1 MAIIFRMTEEQIQ
14 ILTNIQEQS
23 RYPDAYR
30 YVRDIS
36 SQAAVN
42 AATGA
47 QNQELNTVAT
57 WMDRAA
63 SINANDGSFS
73 SEFVRG
79 ATEAMGA
86 INDISINDN
95 KFQET
100 SNQLAHD
107 VIQKIIDGGGIPT
120 AKSIIAEDV
129 RHAVKDFQL
138 PQWGWAGTIG
148 DILPTTIGGLGV
160 DFVSLPTT
168 DARAMGEAY
177 AKAIAA
183 NGYGMGRWITSQLPN
198 PFSSAINLANL
209 SGDYDQ
215 LGNFI
220 SNLQTQFQAAKTTV
234 SPLILD
240 LDGDGIET
248 LSKSLG
254 IHFDHDGNQFA
265 ETTGWVGKDDG
276 LLVWDRN
283 GNGRIDDGSE
293 LFGNNTL
300 LGNDTKATN
309 GFTALAELDSNYDNK
324 IDASDTAFSQ
334 LRLWKDT
341 DSDALLCDGEL
352 LSLDTGGVQ
361 SFNLAYQSQTLTD
374 AQGNQH
380 LQVGSYLRTDGSSAA
395 MDDVWFAADTALTI
409 DQNIIDIDEEI
420 AALPDLQGFGN
431 VHSLHQAMARDQSGK
446 LKELVQA
453 FSSENGVEG
462 RRALLQDILFEW
474 TGSSGYAVNSRGGYI
489 GDARKLYALEAFL
502 GEHFIQEFRTNDPE
516 PNASETLMTG
526 FENLSQMLYGQLM
539 LQMQYKNLCES
550 IQLTWNSSS
559 ATFKIDVSA
568 VVTAFQTAYE
578 KNTADGLYLNKDFGV
593 ALKLCGNFGKDVLE
607 SIRKKGD
614 RQGSEFSCSLASIG
628 KNYFSGS
635 DGNDIIFGDI
645 KNGNSIF
652 GFGGSDKING
662 GNADDILCGGSGNDF
677 LSGGMGND
685 SYLFSIGDG
694 IDSISD
700 YEFGLRDSD
709 VVKLMNVISSD
720 HTELQRVS
728 NDLILKYSTADQLTV
743 SNYFSSAEYHIEQFI
758 FADGVSWDD
767 EAIKARVMTMGT
779 VGTDYIV
786 GYDDGTNRIF
796 GFDGND
802 ILFGSGKGD
811 SIEGG
816 NGNDSI
822 YGGAGND
829 ILLGGDGDDLLDT
842 GIGNDVMDGGSG
854 NDTYLLDIGG
864 TDRIFESGGG
874 FDVAQLSYV
883 ASTKITAVERRV
895 NDLELSYGEA
905 AQLTISNYFGN
916 ASFCIEKF
924 SFADGVSWDDTT
936 IKARVMTIGTGDAD
950 LITGLY
956 DSTNRIFGFD
966 GNDILYGGSKDD
978 QLDGGNGDDSLYGY
992 AGNNTL
998 TGGMGNDSIYS
1009 GAGNDSLLGGHG
1021 DDLLDAGTGNDVMDG
1036 GSGNDTYILH
1046 AAGVGQ
1052 ISIVN
1057 DSDKIQ
1063 FADVA
1068 SNDIT
1073 AIERNVLDLVLKY
1086 GESGQLT
1093 VKNYFAAGAYSR
1105 IEQFTFSDGM
1115 RWKDV
1120 KVGMEGNDSLVGDA
1134 GNNVFIGSTADEHM
1148 AGGSGNDTYFF
1159 SKGDGI
1165 DRINDFDEKS
1175 GNHDMVQF
1183 LNVSSIEITNL
1194 QRLSNDLVFHYGT
1207 SDQLIVSNYFEDKNN
1222 QIEKFNFS
1230 DGVSWDEAVI
1240 NSKVVTA
1247 GKTSDLYQ
1255 WGYHDDMNLL
1265 SGSEGGDVLVG
1276 SLLDD
1281 LMEGGDGDDNLS
1293 GKAGHDLLVGGAGDD
1308 ILFGGDDSD
1317 VLEGGAGNDLLG
1329 GGSGSDLY
1337 LFASGDGSDSIGDF
1351 DTTTGN
1357 HDKVLFADMA
1367 STEIN
1372 SLQKLNNDL
1381 VISFGKSD
1389 QLTVSN
1395 YFTDPNYQ
1403 IEEFSFGDGISWD
1416 DAAIKA
1422 RVMMLG
1428 TAASDAIRGLTMST
1442 NRIAGLDGNDAL
1454 YGGVLDDVLDGGKG
1468 NDYLSGSSGNDTY
1481 LFAKGDG
1488 IDSISE
1494 SGSRTSNSDTIKFTD
1509 ISAGE
1514 VTALQ
1519 RSGNNLVIQYGSSD
1533 QITVDSYFYDE
1544 AYEVEQF
1551 VFSDG
1556 EVWDGA
1562 AFNAR
1567 IMTIGTSNIDII
1579 FGYADATN
1587 HLAGND
1593 GNDLLSGG
1601 NGNDVIE
1608 GGNGND
1614 FIFGGAGNDEI
1625 LTGEGFDVI
1634 AFNRGHGHDT
1644 VVDSSGQDNTLSL
1657 GKGISSADLTLSKF
1671 GNDLILST
1679 GIDGRVTLKDWY
1691 ESTIKHSIKTL
1702 QIVTPTETGY
1712 GFQTSA
1718 PVQQFDFSNIV
1729 NAYDQKRAEN
1739 EIADAWAL
1747 VAAMK
1752 DNQLGGSSWNAIGGY
1767 VANEF
1772 ASDKNSADMSLYSLQ
1787 NSLSSS
1793 QFGQS
1798 KELVVS
1804 FSSPRAWY

>member
-1 MAIIFRMTEEQIQ
+1 MSIALTVAKFTLSQIGKLVVAPGTAGSALLSAAVVGEIISANNVGENSEIYIPIYGPTGIDSGIVGYTSVAVGFVAGLGALAAGVAGVPVAAGVGVLALGMGIIAVAVNPNVQITVKD
-14 ILTNIQEQS
+14 IATNIDGFLDTRFS
-23 RYPDAYR
+23 
-30 YVRDIS
+30 
-36 SQAAVN
+36 
-42 AATGA
+42 
-47 QNQELNTVAT
+47 
-57 WMDRAA
+57 
-63 SINANDGSFS
+63 AN
-73 SEFVRG
+73 E
-79 ATEAMGA
+79 
-86 INDISINDN
+86 
-95 KFQET
+95 
-100 SNQLAHD
+100 
-107 VIQKIIDGGGIPT
+107 
-120 AKSIIAEDV
+120 
-129 RHAVKDFQL
+129 
-138 PQWGWAGTIG
+138 
-148 DILPTTIGGLGV
+148 
-160 DFVSLPTT
+160 VS
-168 DARAMGEAY
+168 
-177 AKAIAA
+177 
-183 NGYGMGRWITSQLPN
+183 
-198 PFSSAINLANL
+198 L

-220 SNLQTQFQAAKTTV
+220 ADLQAQYRMAQNTM

-248 LSKSLG
+248 LSVEIG

-265 ETTGWVGKDDG
+265 ENTGWVGKDDG

-300 LGNDTKATN
+300 LNNGSKAAN
-309 GFTALAELDSNYDNK
+309 GFCALAELDSNYDNK
-324 IDASDTAFSQ
+324 IDASDAAFSQ
-334 LRLWKDT
+334 LRLWKDA
-341 DSDALLCDGEL
+341 DSNALLADGEL
-352 LSLDTGGVQ
+352 VSLNSSGVQ
-361 SFNLAYQSQTLTD
+361 SFNLSYTSHRLSD
-374 AQGNQH
+374 AQGNDH
-380 LQVGSYLRTDGSSAA
+380 RQVGSYTRTDGSSRA
-395 MDDVWFAADTALTI
+395 MEDVWFAADTARAI
-409 DQNIIDIDEEI
+409 DLNIIDIDEEI

-453 FSSENGVEG
+453 FSSEDSVDD
-462 RRALLQDILFEW
+462 RRAILEDILIEW
-474 TGSSGYAVNSRGGYI
+474 TGSSGYAANSRGDYFV
-489 GDARKLYALEAFL
+489 DARKLYALEAFL
-502 GEHFIQEFRTNDPE
+502 GERFIQGFGTNAGTNDPG
-516 PNASETLMTG
+516 PNATETLMTG
-526 FENLSQMLYGQLM
+526 FENLSQMLFGKLM
-539 LQMQYKNLCES
+539 LQTQYKNLCDS
-550 IQLTWNSSS
+550 IRLTWDSPS
-559 ATFKIDVSA
+559 ATFKIDVNA
-568 VVTAFQTAYE
+568 VVTACQTAYE
-578 KNTADGLYLNKDFGV
+578 KNTADGLYLINDFAV
-593 ALKLCGNFGKDVLE
+593 ALKLFGDFGKDVLE
-607 SIRKKGD
+607 SIRQKGD
-614 RQGSEFSCSLASIG
+614 LQGSEFACSLASIG
-628 KNYFSGS
+628 WNYFAGS
-635 DGNDIIFGDI
+635 DGDDIISGDLR
-645 KNGNSIF
+645 KDNSIF
-652 GFGGSDKING
+652 GFDGADKIKG
-662 GNADDILCGGSGNDF
+662 GNENDILCGGSGNDF
-677 LSGGMGND
+677 LSGGIGD
-685 SYLFSIGDG
+685 DFYLFSIGDG
-694 IDSISD
+694 IDRISD
-700 YEFGLRDSD
+700 YQFGFRDSD
-709 VVKLMNVISSD
+709 VVNFTNVTSTD
-720 HTELQRVS
+720 HTELQRIS
-728 NDLILKYSTADQLTV
+728 NDLVLKYGTADQLTV
-743 SNYFSSAEYHIEQFI
+743 SNYFSSADYYIEQFN
-758 FADGVSWDD
+758 FADGASLDD
-767 EAIKARVMTMGT
+767 MAIKARVMTMGT
-779 VGTDYIV
+779 DGADYIV
-786 GYDDGTNRIF
+786 GYNDGTNRIF

-802 ILFGSGKGD
+802 ILFGSGKDD

-829 ILLGGDGDDLLDT
+829 ILLGGDGDDLLDA

-864 TDRIFESGGG
+864 TDRIFDSGGG
-874 FDVAQLSYV
+874 FDVVQLSYV
-883 ASTKITAVERRV
+883 ASTKIAAVERRA
-895 NDLELSYGEA
+895 NDLELSYGKA

-924 SFADGVSWDDTT
+924 SFADGVSWDDTA

-950 LITGLY
+950 LITGLD

-978 QLDGGNGDDSLYGY
+978 RIEGGN
-992 AGNNTL
+992 
-998 TGGMGNDSIYS
+998 GNDSIYG
-1009 GAGNDSLLGGHG
+1009 GAGNDSLLGGDG
-1021 DDLLDAGTGNDVMDG
+1021 DDLLDAGAGNNVMDG

-1046 AAGVGQ
+1046 AAGEDQ
-1052 ISIVN
+1052 ISIVS

-1073 AIERNVLDLVLKY
+1073 AIQRNVFDLVLKY

-1105 IEQFTFSDGM
+1105 IQQLTFSDGM

-1134 GNNVFIGSTADEHM
+1134 GNNVFIGSTADERM

-1159 SKGDGI
+1159 TKGDGI

-1175 GNHDMVQF
+1175 DNHDMVQF
-1183 LNVSSIEITNL
+1183 LNVSSNEITNL

-1207 SDQLIVSNYFEDKNN
+1207 SDQLIISNYFEDKNN
-1222 QIEKFNFS
+1222 QIEQFNFS
-1230 DGVSWDEAVI
+1230 DGVSWDGAVI
-1240 NSKVVTA
+1240 NSRIVTA

-1265 SGSEGGDVLVG
+1265 SGSEGGDMLVG

-1281 LMEGGDGDDNLS
+1281 LMEGGDGNDNVS
-1293 GKAGHDLLVGGAGDD
+1293 GKAGHDLLVGGTGDD
-1308 ILFGGDDSD
+1308 ILSGGNDSD
-1317 VLEGGAGNDLLG
+1317 VLAGGTGNDMLD
-1329 GGSGSDLY
+1329 GGSGNDMY
-1337 LFASGDGSDSIGDF
+1337 LFASGDGSDSISDF

-1357 HDKVLFADMA
+1357 HDKVLFADLA

-1403 IEEFSFGDGISWD
+1403 IEEFGFSDGISWD

-1422 RVMMLG
+1422 RLMMIG
-1428 TAASDAIRGLTMST
+1428 TAVSDAIRGLTMST

-1454 YGGVLDDVLDGGKG
+1454 YGGELDDVLDGGKD

-1494 SGSRTSNSDTIKFTD
+1494 FGSRTSNSDTIKFTD
-1509 ISAGE
+1509 ISADE

-1519 RSGNNLVIQYGSSD
+1519 RRGNNLVIQYGSSD
-1533 QITVDSYFYDE
+1533 QITVNSYFYDE
-1544 AYEVEQF
+1544 AYEVEKF

-1556 EVWDGA
+1556 ETWDKA
-1562 AFNAR
+1562 ALKAR
-1567 IMTIGTSNIDII
+1567 IMTIGTSNNDVI

-1587 HLAGND
+1587 HIAGND

-1625 LTGEGFDVI
+1625 RTGEGRDVL

-1671 GNDLILST
+1671 GNDLVLST
-1679 GIDGRVTLKDWY
+1679 GIEGRVTLKDWY

-1702 QIVTPTETGY
+1702 QIVTPAETGY
-1712 GFQTSA
+1712 GFQSSA

-1739 EIADAWAL
+1739 EMANAWAL

-1804 FSSPRAWY
+1804 FASPRAWY